1 MYNKFRLNSSTL
13 NQFNEMFSKNEPD
26 DRLIY
31 ADKTSDSIQRAIYET
46 VHGEISSE
54 KLIHFLFPKEKKPH
68 IFISHSSKDANLA
81 IKFANKIYKD
91 AGIVSFIDSQIWSHI
106 ELAINEMHKDYC
118 QIPDSKSY
126 SYAKS
131 NILLSNLYSLLSIA
145 LMDVMDSSDSVIFI
159 KSQNSTLDK
168 IINNDAWN
176 TGEDLSSSE
185 ATYSPWIYS
194 EINYANKLRKKYH
207 EDRVLSISES
217 IKKSASFGLEPK
229 ANDAMPKFRHPIDIS
244 NFDEITLEALF
255 CVNSHFKKTN
265 TAIENLDLLYKYVF
279 EPNQ

>member
-1 MYNKFRLNSSTL
+1 MYNKFKLKNSTL
-13 NQFNEMFSKNEPD
+13 NQFNASFIENEPD

-31 ADKTSDSIQRAIYET
+31 VDKPNDSIQRAIYET
-46 VHGEISSE
+46 ANGEISSE

-91 AGIVSFIDSQIWSHI
+91 AGIISFIDSQIWNHI
-106 ELAINEMHKDYC
+106 ELAINKMHQDYC
-118 QIPDSKSY
+118 QIPDKKSY
-126 SYAKS
+126 YYTKS
-131 NILLSNLYSLLSIA
+131 NILLSNLYSLLSMA

-159 KSQNSTLDK
+159 ESQNSTLDK
-168 IINNDAWN
+168 IIKNDAWN

-207 EDRVLSISES
+207 QDRVSPISES
-217 IKKSASFGLEPK
+217 LQKITGFESY

-244 NFDEITLEALF
+244 DFDEITLNALF
-255 CVNSHFKKTN
+255 CANSHFKKTN
-265 TAIENLDLLYKYVF
+265 TPIENLDLLYKYVF